1 MLSRLNSTSL
11 KIGSVNWDHQICV
24 LIVYKTLLFTLH
36 EERKIVQNSLTNFG
50 L

>member
-1 MLSRLNSTSL
+1 MLSRLNSTPL
-11 KIGSVNWDHQICV
+11 KIGSVCDHQICV